1 MEHSDNFLKWLKD
14 SDAFISPK
22 IAIKDYAEQGA
33 RLGVVALDDIKV
45 KFTPHT
51 FIKWNL
57 IHLILMCRKMKF
69 YSLFLVSASYH
80 EHLQS
85 IAIKS
90 ERIVKKLAGFL

>member
-1 MEHSDNFLKWLKD
+1 MEHSNNFLKWLKD

-22 IAIKDYAEQGA
+22 IAIKDYAEEGA

-45 KFTPHT
+45 KFTIRTCFPT
-51 FIKWNL
+51 SL
-57 IHLILMCRKMKF
+57 CRKMKF
-69 YSLFLVSASYH
+69 YSLSLVSAFYH
-80 EHLQS
+80 GQHQS